1 MPRER
6 AALRHGLHHPTPKA
20 QGPLTSFTMDL
31 ISLLASCR
39 SSGFLLFNNLAKSWT
54 RRVSKVKAKAALHL
68 GNWSSPQRERGHTSP
83 EDSAGWV
90 HFTLDFSSSSNT
102 GFLGRGGGE
111 GISVLSTGISGS
123 DCTMPER

>member
-1 MPRER
+1 M
-6 AALRHGLHHPTPKA
+6 GSDTQA

-39 SSGFLLFNNLAKSWT
+39 SSGFLLFNNLAKSWV
-54 RRVSKVKAKAALHL
+54 RRVSKVKAKVALQL
-68 GNWSSPQRERGHTSP
+68 GNWSSLQHERCHTSLRT
-83 EDSAGWV
+83 AGRM

-111 GISVLSTGISGS
+111 GIRVLSTGIRGS